1 MTTEKLTVLEDLL
14 SDLFEEVDMDNPVI
28 ENDAGE
34 SVVLPTR
41 LLVVLGQ
48 IKELMEGSN

>member
-1 MTTEKLTVLEDLL
+1 MSQEKLQILEDLV
-14 SDLFEEVDMDNPVI
+14 SDLFDEIDLDNPVV
-28 ENDAGE
+28 ENDEGE
-34 SVVLPTR
+34 PVLLPTR